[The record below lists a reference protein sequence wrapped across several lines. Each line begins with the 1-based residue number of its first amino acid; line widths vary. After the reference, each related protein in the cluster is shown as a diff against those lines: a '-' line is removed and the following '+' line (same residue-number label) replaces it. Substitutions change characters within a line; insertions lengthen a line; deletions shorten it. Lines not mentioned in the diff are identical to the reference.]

1 VWDDCIILHPHK
13 PRLRRKKVAAKERA
27 FDVFRR
33 RVIAAMG
40 QPHIL
45 AAIAANEKAET
56 ATNA

>member
-1 VWDDCIILHPHK
+1 
-13 PRLRRKKVAAKERA
+13 VAAKERA